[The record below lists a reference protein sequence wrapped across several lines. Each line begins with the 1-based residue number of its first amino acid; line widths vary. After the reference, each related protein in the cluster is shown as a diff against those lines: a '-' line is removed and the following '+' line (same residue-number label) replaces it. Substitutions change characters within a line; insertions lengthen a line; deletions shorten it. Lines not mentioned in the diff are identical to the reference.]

1 MFLLALQFITTVA
14 AHQPSGFALGN
25 SSLILPFAIKIWLK
39 NWSGT
44 SNPAPGTPSGI
55 SAS

>member
-1 MFLLALQFITTVA
+1 MFLLALQFITPVA

-25 SSLILPFAIKIWLK
+25 SSLILLFAIKIWLK